1 MDAGL
6 EVRWT
11 TAFLDLP
18 DAVHAATVA
27 FWSAVTATTPSAPR
41 GDRGQFA
48 TLLPGTGDAFVRVQ
62 RLEGAPRVHLDLHVD
77 DVPAGARLATGL
89 GAHVLLTAEHVVLAS
104 PGGFVFCLVP
114 DRGERRRPGP
124 VTGALGGRA
133 LVDQLALDVPAPLVV
148 RELEFWTSLT
158 GWAPDGDV
166 TGTLVPLTRPA
177 GMPLRLLV
185 QRLGADDGRPATSAH
200 LDLAAGGPDRRTVVA
215 EHVGLGATV
224 VGEGARWTVL
234 RDPAGSPYCLTD
246 RDPGTGRLPSGQP
259 GRLG

>member
-1 MDAGL
+1 MGAGQT
-6 EVRWT
+6 VRWT

-18 DAVHAATVA
+18 DAVHEAAVT
-27 FWSAVTATTPSAPR
+27 FWTAVTATTVSAAR

-48 TLLPGTGDAFVRVQ
+48 TLLPGDGDAYLRVQ

-77 DVPAGARLATGL
+77 DVPAGAQHAVGL
-89 GAHVLLTAEHVVLAS
+89 GAQVLLTAEHIVLAS

-133 LVDQLALDVPAPLVV
+133 LVDQVALDVPAPLVA

-185 QRLGADDGRPATSAH
+185 QRLGADDGRTSTSAH

-215 EHVGLGATV
+215 EHLGLGATV
-224 VGEGARWTVL
+224 AGEGARWTVL

-246 RDPGTGRLPSGQP
+246 RDPGTGRLPTGQP